1 MAGGAAGVLGAW
13 RGVSLDVR
21 ETTGWEA
28 AHRRAAGV
36 PRPDRGPVRRGL
48 LLSLDRGRL
57 HRGRR
62 QGALRPLHQGD
73 RGAGVRRPDPQRAG
87 AVGAGRHGP
96 ALLRHRGSHHASGNP
111 LPAVRPDR
119 LGGGGGLGRPVPDL
133 AARRLP
139 GAPRRPA
146 RPGPRRPGLDP
157 RPAARRAA
165 RRAQR
170 GRRRMTSAHAPVLL
184 NEVVDALQ
192 PRAGQTVVD
201 GTFGAGGY
209 SRALLA
215 TGARVIAFDRD
226 PTARRFAQGLPAERF
241 RLVERRFSELDAE
254 TGEGAVDAVVFDIG
268 VSSMQLDEAERGFS
282 FMRDGPLDMRM
293 AADGPTA
300 ADLVNEAEPAE
311 LARILFVYGEE
322 RESRRIARAIA
333 RRREEQPFTRTLELA
348 EFIEKAL
355 GGRRGAKVH
364 PATRSFQAIR
374 IAVNEELSE
383 LEAGLA
389 AAERA
394 LKTGGRLCVVTFH
407 SLEDRIVKTFFAVRA
422 GKTPAGSRH
431 APPVEAAAAP
441 SFQLLF
447 NGAQAPSA
455 AELAANPRA
464 RSAKLRAA
472 VRTDAPVWRAA
483 A

>member
-1 MAGGAAGVLGAW
+1 
-13 RGVSLDVR
+13 
-21 ETTGWEA
+21 
-28 AHRRAAGV
+28 
-36 PRPDRGPVRRGL
+36 
-48 LLSLDRGRL
+48 
-57 HRGRR
+57 
-62 QGALRPLHQGD
+62 
-73 RGAGVRRPDPQRAG
+73 
-87 AVGAGRHGP
+87 
-96 ALLRHRGSHHASGNP
+96 
-111 LPAVRPDR
+111 
-119 LGGGGGLGRPVPDL
+119 
-133 AARRLP
+133 
-139 GAPRRPA
+139 
-146 RPGPRRPGLDP
+146 
-157 RPAARRAA
+157 
-165 RRAQR
+165 
-170 GRRRMTSAHAPVLL
+170 MTSSHVPVLL
-184 NEVVDALQ
+184 DEVVDALQ
-192 PRAGQTVVD
+192 PGAGKLLVD

-209 SRALLA
+209 SRALL
-215 TGARVIAFDRD
+215 GAGASVIAFDRD
-226 PTARRFAQGLPAERF
+226 PSARKFAEGLPADRF
-241 RLVERRFSELDAE
+241 RLVEGRFSELDHE
-254 TGEGAVDAVVFDIG
+254 TGERAVDGVVLDIG

-311 LARILFVYGEE
+311 IARILYVYGEE

-348 EFIEKAL
+348 EFIEKTL

-431 APPVEAAAAP
+431 APPVKTAAAP

-447 NGAQAPSA
+447 NGAQGPSA

-472 VRTDAPVWRAA
+472 VRTDAAVWRAA